1 VRGGARRYH
10 AVERLNRAPPTKETT
25 MSTLTRRAAVCLFAL
40 SALVTTAVHAQA
52 WPNKPVRLIAVFP
65 PGGSV
70 DQVARILA
78 QQLTKQLGQSIVVEN
93 LGGASGSI
101 GTSAVARATD
111 GHTFG
116 VVFDTHGTNPSL
128 IPNIQFDTL
137 KDLAHVTLI
146 GTSPMALVASSKSKY
161 AKVADMLA
169 DARTVQGINIGSIG
183 TGSLGHLAM
192 IQAGNQGGWSWTH
205 VPYRGGGPLMNDTVA
220 GHMPLAIGTVF
231 LVMPHVKAG
240 TVRPIA
246 VTGAQRSAAL
256 PDTPTLAEVGIKNFE
271 ALAYWGVIAPAKTPA
286 DVVERM
292 NQEVQKALKEPAV
305 AERLAA
311 QGMSVTGRGPAEFSA
326 FMKKEV
332 DRWARIV
339 KENRITAGG

>member
-1 VRGGARRYH
+1 
-10 AVERLNRAPPTKETT
+10 
-25 MSTLTRRAAVCLFAL
+25 MSSFLRRAALCLLALATFA
-40 SALVTTAVHAQA
+40 SSPAWAQA
-52 WPNKPVRLIAVFP
+52 WPNKTIRLISVFP

-70 DQVARILA
+70 DQVARILS
-78 QQLTKQLGQSIVVEN
+78 QQLTKQLGQSVVVEN
-93 LGGASGSI
+93 VGGASGSI
-101 GTSAVARATD
+101 GTAAVAKAAPD
-111 GHTFG
+111 GYTFG

-161 AKVADMLA
+161 SGVKDMLA
-169 DARTVQGINIGSIG
+169 DARTVKGINIGSIG

-192 IQAGNQGGWSWTH
+192 IQAGKQGGWSWTH

-240 TVRPIA
+240 TVKPIA
-246 VTGAQRSAAL
+246 VTGAKRSPQL
-256 PDTPTLAEVGIKNFE
+256 PDTPTLAEVGITNFE

-286 DVVERM
+286 DVVNRM
-292 NQEVQKALKEPAV
+292 NAEIQKALKEPAV
-305 AERLAA
+305 AERLNA
-311 QGMSVTGRGPAEFSA
+311 QGMTVTGQGPAEFSA

-332 DRWARIV
+332 ERWSKIV
-339 KENRITAGG
+339 KENRISAGT

>member
-1 VRGGARRYH
+1 MFPF
-10 AVERLNRAPPTKETT
+10 L
-25 MSTLTRRAAVCLFAL
+25 RRAALCLLALGTFA
-40 SALVTTAVHAQA
+40 AAPAWAQA
-52 WPNKPVRLIAVFP
+52 WPNKTIRLVSVFP

-70 DQVARILA
+70 DQVARILS
-78 QQLTKQLGQSIVVEN
+78 QQLTKQLGQSVVVEN
-93 LGGASGSI
+93 IGGASGSI
-101 GTSAVARATD
+101 GTAAVAKAAPD
-111 GHTFG
+111 GYTFG

-161 AKVADMLA
+161 NGAKDMLA

-192 IQAGNQGGWSWTH
+192 IQAGKQGGWSWTH

-220 GHMPLAIGTVF
+220 GHMPIAIGTVF
-231 LVMPHVKAG
+231 LAMPHVKAG

-246 VTGAQRSAAL
+246 VTGAKRSPQL
-256 PDTPTLAEVGIKNFE
+256 PDTPTLAEVGITNFE
-271 ALAYWGVIAPAKTPA
+271 ALAYWGVIAPAKTPS
-286 DVVERM
+286 DVVNRM
-292 NQEVQKALKEPAV
+292 HTEIQKALKEPAV
-305 AERLAA
+305 AERLSA
-311 QGMSVTGRGPAEFSA
+311 QGMTVTGQGPAEFSA

-332 DRWARIV
+332 ERWSKIV
-339 KENRITAGG
+339 KENRISAGT

>member
-1 VRGGARRYH
+1 MLRH
-10 AVERLNRAPPTKETT
+10 ALLAVATA
-25 MSTLTRRAAVCLFAL
+25 LTAATA
-40 SALVTTAVHAQA
+40 SAQT
-52 WPNKPVRLIAVFP
+52 WPDKPIRLIAVFP

-70 DQVARILA
+70 DQVARVLG
-78 QQLTKQLGQSIVVEN
+78 QQLTKQLGQSVVVEN
-93 LGGASGSI
+93 VGGASGSI
-101 GTSAVARATD
+101 GTAAVARAAPD
-111 GHTFG
+111 GYTFG

-161 AKVADMLA
+161 SGVKDMLA
-169 DARTVQGINIGSIG
+169 DARTVKGINIGSIG

-192 IQAGNQGGWSWTH
+192 IQAGKQGGWSWTH

-240 TVRPIA
+240 TVKPMA
-246 VTGAQRSAAL
+246 VTGAKRSPQL
-256 PDTPTLAEVGIKNFE
+256 PDTPTLAEVGITNFE
-271 ALAYWGVIAPAKTPA
+271 ALAYWGVIAPAKTPP
-286 DVVERM
+286 DVVDRLNAEI
-292 NQEVQKALKEPAV
+292 QKALKEPAV
-305 AERLAA
+305 AERLSA
-311 QGMSVTGRGPAEFSA
+311 QGMTITGQGPAEFSA

-332 DRWARIV
+332 ERWSKIV
-339 KENRITAGG
+339 KENRISAGT

>member
-1 VRGGARRYH
+1 
-10 AVERLNRAPPTKETT
+10 
-25 MSTLTRRAAVCLFAL
+25 MSSFTRRAALCLFAL
-40 SALVTTAVHAQA
+40 AGLASAPAWAQA
-52 WPNKPVRLIAVFP
+52 WPNKSIRLISVFP

-78 QQLTKQLGQSIVVEN
+78 QQLTKQLGQSVVVEN
-93 LGGASGSI
+93 VGGASGSI
-101 GTSAVARATD
+101 GTAAVARAAPD
-111 GHTFG
+111 GYTFG

-146 GTSPMALVASSKSKY
+146 GTSPMAVVASSKSKY
-161 AKVADMLA
+161 NGVKDMLA
-169 DARTVQGINIGSIG
+169 DARTVKGINIGSIG

-192 IQAGNQGGWSWTH
+192 IQAGKQGGWSWTH

-246 VTGAQRSAAL
+246 VTGAKRNPQL
-256 PDTPTLAEVGIKNFE
+256 PDTPTLAEVGITNFE

-286 DVVERM
+286 DVVNRLNAEI
-292 NQEVQKALKEPAV
+292 QKALKEPAV
-305 AERLAA
+305 AERLSA
-311 QGMSVTGRGPAEFSA
+311 QGMTITGQGPAEFSA
-326 FMKKEV
+326 FTKKEV
-332 DRWARIV
+332 ERWSRIV
-339 KENRITAGG
+339 KENRISAGT